1 MLKQKKY
8 KSAKKQAEKDFE
20 KELGK
25 QTEKDF
31 FQCWSQWNEK
41 SGEDEKYIN
50 NLLARYNLA

>member
-1 MLKQKKY
+1 MPKQKKD

-25 QTEKDF
+25 QTQKDF
-31 FQCWSQWNEK
+31 FECWSQWNEET
-41 SGEDEKYIN
+41 GENENYIN